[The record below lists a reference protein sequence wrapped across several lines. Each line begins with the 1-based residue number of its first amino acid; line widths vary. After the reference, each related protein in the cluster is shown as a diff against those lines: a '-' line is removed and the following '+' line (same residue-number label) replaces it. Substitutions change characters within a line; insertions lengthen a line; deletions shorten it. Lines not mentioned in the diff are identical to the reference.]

1 MLNKRTL
8 KDICVK
14 DKKVLVRVDF
24 NVPMS
29 KENEGEIANDIR
41 IQRAIPTIKYLIDNK
56 AKVIIMSH
64 MGRPKGIPDSKY
76 SLEVV
81 AKRLAEILKQEVKF
95 LNSEKVVDEYV
106 KSEVNKLKSGEVAL
120 LQNTRFRAEE
130 TQNDENFAKELAS
143 LGEIFVN
150 DAFGTCH
157 REHASNVRV
166 AKLLPSALGFL
177 VEKEVEY
184 ITDVLKNPEKPFV
197 CIMGGAKISDKIGV
211 VNHMLNK
218 ADSIIIGGGMSYT
231 FLKALGKNIGKSIFE
246 EDKMPLALEIL
257 KEAEEKNIKVLLP
270 KDVVIA
276 KEIDKDAETK
286 IVSIDNIPDDM
297 EALDMGPETVKYF
310 TEEILKAKT
319 AIWNGPMGVFEV
331 KPFSTGTYAIAEA
344 MAKTNATT
352 IVGGGDSTLA
362 IEMSGN
368 QDKISYVST
377 GGGASLKLLEGKP
390 LIAILSISDK

>member
-1 MLNKRTL
+1 M
-8 KDICVK
+8 
-14 DKKVLVRVDF
+14 
-24 NVPMS
+24 
-29 KENEGEIANDIR
+29 
-41 IQRAIPTIKYLIDNK
+41 
-56 AKVIIMSH
+56 
-64 MGRPKGIPDSKY
+64 
-76 SLEVV
+76 
-81 AKRLAEILKQEVKF
+81 
-95 LNSEKVVDEYV
+95 
-106 KSEVNKLKSGEVAL
+106 
-120 LQNTRFRAEE
+120 
-130 TQNDENFAKELAS
+130 AS

-157 REHASNVRV
+157 REHASNVGV

-257 KEAEEKNIKVLLP
+257 KEAEDKNLKVLLP
-270 KDVVIA
+270 KDIVIA

-344 MAKTNATT
+344 MEIGRAH
-352 IVGGGDSTLA
+352 V
-362 IEMSGN
+362 
-368 QDKISYVST
+368 
-377 GGGASLKLLEGKP
+377 
-390 LIAILSISDK
+390 

>member
-1 MLNKRTL
+1 MLNKKTL

-14 DKKVLVRVDF
+14 DKKVLIRVDF

-64 MGRPKGIPDSKY
+64 MGRPKRIPDSKY

-120 LQNTRFRAEE
+120 LQNTRFRPEE

-157 REHASNVRV
+157 REHASNVGV

-184 ITDVLKNPEKPFV
+184 ITDILKNPEKPFV
-197 CIMGGAKISDKIGV
+197 CIMGGAKISDKIGIV
-211 VNHMLNK
+211 KHMLNK

-246 EDKMPLALEIL
+246 EDKMPLALDIL
-257 KEAEEKNIKVLLP
+257 KEAEEKNIRVLLP

-276 KEIDKDAETK
+276 KEIDKNAETK
-286 IVSIDNIPDDM
+286 VVSIDNIPDDM

-344 MAKTNATT
+344 MAKTDATT

>member
-1 MLNKRTL
+1 
-8 KDICVK
+8 
-14 DKKVLVRVDF
+14 
-24 NVPMS
+24 
-29 KENEGEIANDIR
+29 
-41 IQRAIPTIKYLIDNK
+41 
-56 AKVIIMSH
+56 
-64 MGRPKGIPDSKY
+64 
-76 SLEVV
+76 
-81 AKRLAEILKQEVKF
+81 
-95 LNSEKVVDEYV
+95 
-106 KSEVNKLKSGEVAL
+106 
-120 LQNTRFRAEE
+120 
-130 TQNDENFAKELAS
+130 
-143 LGEIFVN
+143 
-150 DAFGTCH
+150 
-157 REHASNVRV
+157 
-166 AKLLPSALGFL
+166 
-177 VEKEVEY
+177 
-184 ITDVLKNPEKPFV
+184 
-197 CIMGGAKISDKIGV
+197 
-211 VNHMLNK
+211 
-218 ADSIIIGGGMSYT
+218 
-231 FLKALGKNIGKSIFE
+231 
-246 EDKMPLALEIL
+246 MPLALEIL

-344 MAKTNATT
+344 MAKTDATT

-390 LIAILSISDK
+390 LTAILSISDK

>member
-1 MLNKRTL
+1 MR
-8 KDICVK
+8 
-14 DKKVLVRVDF
+14 
-24 NVPMS
+24 
-29 KENEGEIANDIR
+29 
-41 IQRAIPTIKYLIDNK
+41 
-56 AKVIIMSH
+56 
-64 MGRPKGIPDSKY
+64 
-76 SLEVV
+76 
-81 AKRLAEILKQEVKF
+81 
-95 LNSEKVVDEYV
+95 
-106 KSEVNKLKSGEVAL
+106 SGEVAL

-157 REHASNVRV
+157 REHASNVGV

-344 MAKTNATT
+344 MAKTDATT

-390 LIAILSISDK
+390 LTAILSISDK